1 MLSKFKALIN
11 SQIDITESLLEITID
26 TQLFDSAGSCE
37 VKVLKLPMDL
47 PDGCMFDLYQN
58 EEHIF
63 YGRLVKQTITDKNTM
78 TLVFYDDIFY
88 LNSKDAN
95 TFTNMTADKIFL
107 KHCKDYNIPARVDTT
122 PTYILPPKIQ
132 QNTSCYEI
140 IKESI
145 NLSFINDGV
154 DYVIIPMERELV
166 FTDTSKLKKDIVI
179 GTEAY
184 CTGYTYER
192 SIDSD
197 TYNVIKIVKE
207 VTIEEGEG
215 TESQSSKSTN
225 SSGKTK
231 RLEQFVVKDAHNMD
245 MWGVLQYYDTIDEKA
260 NKAQIQQKAENLL
273 KLKNRVWKTLKISTL
288 CPIYL
293 RAGYGVILDI
303 GVVPLQH
310 YLIKSCT
317 YKIKD
322 SSIIADLE
330 VELR

>member
-37 VKVLKLPMDL
+37 VKVLKLPIDL
-47 PDGCMFDLYQN
+47 PDGCMFDLYQD

-63 YGRLVKQTITDKNTM
+63 YGRLVKQTITDKSTM

-107 KHCKDYNIPARVDTT
+107 KHCKDYNIPARVDTK

-132 QNTSCYEI
+132 QNTSCYDI

-145 NLSFINDGV
+145 DLSFINDGV

-207 VTIEEGEG
+207 VTVEEGKG

-225 SSGKTK
+225 SSGQNK
-231 RLEQFVVKDAHNMD
+231 RLEQCVVRDAHNMD

-303 GVVPLQH
+303 GIVPLQH